1 MHYKK
6 PAWLLRLIV
15 IGSLLLG
22 PALLVGPGYSQDDSR
37 EETSPPEKAPKSKA
51 NQKVDIFEVTGRVVK
66 GANGPK
72 YFAPQKMVMKFGLR
86 ISANGNLCSNLMAT
100 LPFPMDW
107 PEQKLK
113 VLNHEVPNSAVSDFR
128 DLPAG
133 ARQLLLQMNTL
144 GPSDVA
150 NLLVEVEVEKS
161 FIDPPPDTSIFKIP
175 KSLSKELKFYMGNSP
190 YIDCDIP
197 MIKKTAKSIAA
208 SSPENAWA
216 QVEQLYD
223 WVRDNIEYT
232 NGDMKHIR
240 EALKDKKGDC
250 EEMTSI
256 FIALCR
262 ASGIPARAV
271 WVPDHCYPEF
281 YLEDQDGVGYWFP
294 CQAAGDRQFGQM
306 HEYRPILQKGDR
318 FKVPEES
325 GQQRYVAS
333 FFTCKQRPMIPGAGN
348 PLVEEVLDLGPLQ
361 AQLDAVR
368 QQSGNGLLPPV
379 ESGNTQSDK

>member
-1 MHYKK
+1 MEFSAMHYKK
-6 PAWLLRLIV
+6 PAWLLTLIV
-15 IGSLLLG
+15 IGSLL
-22 PALLVGPGYSQDDSR
+22 VGPGFSQDDEQ
-37 EETSPPEKAPKSKA
+37 EEPPATEKVSKSKS

-66 GANGPK
+66 GSNGPK

-86 ISANGNLCSNLMAT
+86 ISANGNLCSNMIAT
-100 LPFPMDW
+100 MPFPMDW
-107 PEQKLK
+107 PEQKLN
-113 VLNHEVPNSAVSDFR
+113 VLNHDVPNTAVSNFR

-133 ARQLLLQMNTL
+133 ARQLLLQMNSL
-144 GPSDVA
+144 GPTDVA
-150 NLLVEVEVEKS
+150 NLLVEVEIEKS
-161 FIDPPPDTSIFKIP
+161 FIDPPADTSILRIP
-175 KSLSKELKFYMGNSP
+175 KTLSKELKFYMGNSP

-197 MIKKTAKSIAA
+197 MIKKTAKSIAG

-216 QVEQLYD
+216 QVEQIYD

-232 NGDMKHIR
+232 NGEMKHIR

-256 FIALCR
+256 FVALCR
-262 ASGIPARAV
+262 ASGIPARSV
-271 WVPDHCYPEF
+271 WIPDHCYPEF

-348 PLVEEVLDLGPLQ
+348 PMIQEVLDLGPLQ
-361 AQLDAVR
+361 AQLEAL
-368 QQSGNGLLPPV
+368 QQQAAGGQNPPA
-379 ESGNTQSDK
+379 EKNSAEADK

>member
-37 EETSPPEKAPKSKA
+37 EETSPPEKASKSKA

-86 ISANGNLCSNLMAT
+86 ISANGNHCSNLMAT

>member
-1 MHYKK
+1 MYYKM
-6 PAWLLRLIV
+6 PFWFSRLIV
-15 IGSLLLG
+15 
-22 PALLVGPGYSQDDSR
+22 LVSFFVGTGYSQDEAQED
-37 EETSPPEKAPKSKA
+37 TVPPGRSAKGKA
-51 NQKVDIFEVTGRVVK
+51 NPKVDIFEATGRVVK
-66 GANGPK
+66 GANGPR

-86 ISANGNLCSNLMAT
+86 ISANGNMCTNLIAT
-100 LPFPMDW
+100 MPFPMDW
-107 PEQKLK
+107 PEQKLN
-113 VLNHEVPNSAVSDFR
+113 VINHEVPHSAVSDFR

-133 ARQLLLQMNTL
+133 ARQLLLQMNSL

-150 NLLVEVEVEKS
+150 NLVVDVEIEKA
-161 FIDPPPDTSIFKIP
+161 FIDPPSDTSIFRIP
-175 KSLSKELKFYMGNSP
+175 KTLSKELKFYMGNSP
-190 YIDCDIP
+190 YIDCDLP
-197 MIKKTAKSIAA
+197 LIKKTAKSIAA

-232 NGDMKHIR
+232 NGDMKPIR
-240 EALKDKKGDC
+240 EALREKKGDC

-256 FIALCR
+256 FVALCR
-262 ASGIPARAV
+262 ASGVPARAV

-281 YLEDQDGVGYWFP
+281 YLEDQEGVGYWFP

-333 FFTCKQRPMIPGAGN
+333 FFTCKQRPMVPGAPN
-348 PLVEEVLDLGPLQ
+348 ISVQEVLDLGPLQ
-361 AQLDAVR
+361 EQVEAL
-368 QQSGNGLLPPV
+368 QQQAAGGQDPPV
-379 ESGNTQSDK
+379 ERDGTQIER

>member
-1 MHYKK
+1 MYNKK
-6 PAWLLRLIV
+6 PAWLLQLIV
-15 IGSLLLG
+15 IGSLVMS
-22 PALLVGPGYSQDDSR
+22 PATLVGTAFCQDDGQ
-37 EETSPPEKAPKSKA
+37 EESSPPEKAPKSKS
-51 NQKVDIFEVTGRVVK
+51 NQKVDIYEVTGRIVK

-72 YFAPQKMVMKFGLR
+72 LFAPQKMVMKFGLR
-86 ISANGNLCSNLMAT
+86 ISANGNLCSNLIAT

-107 PEQKLK
+107 PEQKLN
-113 VLNHEVPNSAVSDFR
+113 VINHEVPNSAASDFR

-133 ARQLLLQMNTL
+133 ARQLLLQMNSL

-150 NLLVEVEVEKS
+150 NLLVEVEIEKS
-161 FIDPPPDTSIFKIP
+161 FIDPPADTSIFRIP
-175 KSLSKELKFYMGNSP
+175 KTLSKELKFYMGNSP

-216 QVEQLYD
+216 HVEQLYD

-348 PLVEEVLDLGPLQ
+348 PLVQEVLDLGPLQ
-361 AQLDAVR
+361 EQLDAVR
-368 QQSGNGLLPPV
+368 QQSGNGLLPPA
-379 ESGNTQSDK
+379 ESGNAQSDK